1 MGTGVPERLDA
12 PLDELL
18 PDRELVDPELLPE
31 VGREPL
37 DEREE
42 DFDEVDDLDLDDRD
56 GALATAVL

>member
-1 MGTGVPERLDA
+1 MGTGAPERLDA

-42 DFDEVDDLDLDDRD
+42 DFDEVDGLDLDDCD

>member
-1 MGTGVPERLDA
+1 METGVPERLDA

-42 DFDEVDDLDLDDRD
+42 DFDEVDDLDLDDCD

>member
-1 MGTGVPERLDA
+1 MGTGAPERLDA

-42 DFDEVDDLDLDDRD
+42 DFDEVDDLDLDDCD

>member
-1 MGTGVPERLDA
+1 VGTGAPERLDA

-42 DFDEVDDLDLDDRD
+42 DFDEVDDLDLDDCD

>member
-42 DFDEVDDLDLDDRD
+42 DFDEVDDLDLDDCD

>member
-1 MGTGVPERLDA
+1 MGTGAPERLDA